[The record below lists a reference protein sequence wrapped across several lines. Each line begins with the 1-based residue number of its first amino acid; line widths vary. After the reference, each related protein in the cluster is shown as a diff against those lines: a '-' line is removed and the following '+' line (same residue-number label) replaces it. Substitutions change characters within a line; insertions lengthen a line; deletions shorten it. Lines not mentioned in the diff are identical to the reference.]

1 MEQLVKLLKSVY
13 QEQFDEVYDQIA
25 EVLDLDTNKIGNDR
39 DSKID
44 ALKEAILEYE
54 DSDEQEAIVNEIRL
68 FFEEDD
74 HDDDDEDDDDEDDD
88 EDEMEEEKYKK
99 EKRHKKERNHKKEKY
114 HKEAY
119 DKSTTQDGFRDAKK
133 KNKKGKGHHKPKD
146 HDASEDGM
154 SQATAKKTDDE
165 PAGDGEYNRKHSKA
179 VTKKENYH
187 ISSSDIDV
195 SEDVD
200 AIFKGEELNEELHER
215 AKTVF
220 ESAVVRK
227 VNEKVNNIIEEYN
240 DMLEEKVEDMENEL
254 VEKVDEY
261 LNYVVNEWVEDNKLA
276 IESGITNEMT
286 ESFMER
292 LKDVLD
298 EHYIEVPESKRD
310 LVAEQQEK
318 IDKLEAGLN
327 EAHEKNMKLYNQ
339 LTESRRE
346 DVIEQES
353 RGLSQMQKDKLEE
366 LVEGLDFDPEEVD
379 NFRKKV
385 NIIRENYFPSGDNG
399 NNNSILNEESNLD
412 EEAVDDDEMSSEMK
426 EYLRYLER
434 SGQD

>member
-13 QEQFDEVYDQIA
+13 QEQFDEVYEQIA

-44 ALKEAILEYE
+44 ALKEAILEYD

-74 HDDDDEDDDDEDDD
+74 HDDDDDDDDDEV
-88 EDEMEEEKYKK
+88 EEKYKK
-99 EKRHKKERNHKKEKY
+99 EKRHKKEKTHS
-114 HKEAY
+114 EAY
-119 DKSTTQDGFRDAKK
+119 DKDTTQDGYRDAKK
-133 KNKKGKGHHKPKD
+133 KNKKGKGHYRAKD

-154 SQATAKKTDDE
+154 SQATAKKRDDE
-165 PAGDGEYNRKHSKA
+165 PAGDGTYNRKHSAA

-200 AIFKGEELNEELHER
+200 AIFKGENLNEELHER

-227 VNEKVNNIIEEYN
+227 VNEKVNSIIEEYN
-240 DMLEEKVEDMENEL
+240 DMLEEKIEDIENEL

-298 EHYIEVPESKRD
+298 EHYVEVPESKRD

-353 RGLSQMQKDKLEE
+353 QGLSQMEKDKLEE

-385 NIIRENYFPSGDNG
+385 NIIRENYFPSGNSGNG
-399 NNNSILNEESNLD
+399 NSVLNEESNLD

-426 EYLRYLER
+426 EYLKYLER

>member
-13 QEQFDEVYDQIA
+13 QEQFDEVYEQIA

-44 ALKEAILEYE
+44 ALKEAILEYD

-74 HDDDDEDDDDEDDD
+74 HDDDDDDDDDEV
-88 EDEMEEEKYKK
+88 EEKYKK
-99 EKRHKKERNHKKEKY
+99 EKRHKKEKTHS
-114 HKEAY
+114 EAY
-119 DKSTTQDGFRDAKK
+119 DKDTTQDGYRDAKK
-133 KNKKGKGHHKPKD
+133 KNKKGKGHYQAKD

-154 SQATAKKTDDE
+154 SQATAKKRDDE
-165 PAGDGEYNRKHSKA
+165 PAGDGTYNRKHSAA

-200 AIFKGEELNEELHER
+200 AIFKGENLNEELHER

-227 VNEKVNNIIEEYN
+227 VNEKVNSIIEEYN
-240 DMLEEKVEDMENEL
+240 DMLEEKIEDIENEL

-298 EHYIEVPESKRD
+298 EHYVEVPESKRD

-353 RGLSQMQKDKLEE
+353 QGLSQMEKDKLEE

-385 NIIRENYFPSGDNG
+385 NIIRENYFPSGNSGNG
-399 NNNSILNEESNLD
+399 NSVLNEESNLD

-426 EYLRYLER
+426 EYLKYLER